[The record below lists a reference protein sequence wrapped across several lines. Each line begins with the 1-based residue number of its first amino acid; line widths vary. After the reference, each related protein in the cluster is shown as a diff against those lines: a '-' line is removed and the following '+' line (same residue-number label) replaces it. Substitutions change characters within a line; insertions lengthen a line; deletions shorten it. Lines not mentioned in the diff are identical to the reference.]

1 LLLLL
6 PELALPGFFSAGALL
21 TCPAAAA
28 HQAVAVAVLS
38 GGDGAHYV
46 PGRELVHAGFSSR
59 LVLIGPRVTARKD
72 ALATLRFVAI
82 WDKVTPANSWGEAQ
96 TTRCRS
102 GSWKARRSSWA
113 TICCITGL
121 ACGDREK
128 WVASHL
134 SKELDDEKAGH

>member
-96 TTRCRS
+96 TTPLSVRFVESEALKLGYHLLHYRF
-102 GSWKARRSSWA
+102 
-113 TICCITGL
+113 GL
-121 ACGDREK
+121 WR
-128 WVASHL
+128 
-134 SKELDDEKAGH
+134 